1 MTEEIIKNSEC
12 ENANPCETSEEQ
24 QIINENE
31 EVSKKLEEFK
41 DELNVQNER
50 FLRLAAEYDNYRKRS
65 EKDKISIYNDA
76 KAKTVAEILPIA
88 DCIER
93 AIESSRDA
101 DDEYQKGLSM
111 LNEQF

>member
-41 DELNVQNER
+41 ER
-50 FLRLAAEYDNYRKRS
+50 
-65 EKDKISIYNDA
+65 
-76 KAKTVAEILPIA
+76 
-88 DCIER
+88 
-93 AIESSRDA
+93 
-101 DDEYQKGLSM
+101 YQKDISDIG
-111 LNEQF
+111 EKAE

>member
-41 DELNVQNER
+41 AQKEIVIL
-50 FLRLAAEYDNYRKRS
+50 K
-65 EKDKISIYNDA
+65 
-76 KAKTVAEILPIA
+76 KTTVFALG
-88 DCIER
+88 C
-93 AIESSRDA
+93 
-101 DDEYQKGLSM
+101 
-111 LNEQF
+111 